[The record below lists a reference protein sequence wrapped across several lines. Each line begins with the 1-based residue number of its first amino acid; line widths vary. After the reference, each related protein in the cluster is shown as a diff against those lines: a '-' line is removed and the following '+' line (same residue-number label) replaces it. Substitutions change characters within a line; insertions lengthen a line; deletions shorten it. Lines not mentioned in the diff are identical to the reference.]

1 MVPASG
7 SQDPEAETTAAW
19 FEFGKLFACVS
30 TLRRCSRCFALKAG
44 RRPRGS
50 LGEMAPQSI
59 VATLAFSVADSERE
73 CSDGTHTTTQPP
85 PLSLLDWIVPA
96 PDTGRMYHR
105 SASIS
110 STAANGGSFIIS
122 PQPEPDAPAH
132 KLQLESRVSTLSDVL
147 IGSLAQRPG
156 ADQPIQATVEEHK
169 DVLQEDEEEEK
180 WRPVEDAIAAA
191 CAAAA
196 WLHRDR
202 EELPNQERPVPETG
216 EDKEGRD
223 RPRVDMLLV
232 DEGSQSDAPAEIKGP
247 SRGEQRC
254 SSRQQP
260 SSRPAARWRATHRS
274 QPTGR
279 DMGAFRRTTVTAGRE
294 IRWKKF
300 LRNERVVSVASVYG
314 NEPPEFFLQAIAKF
328 TQRCTAAGSIC
339 DRKQPTQACLVNLG
353 LHGTFFFDPCAG
365 LCCNAAKAKGWL
377 THSTQAC
384 QNCFSSAA

>member
-1 MVPASG
+1 MM
-7 SQDPEAETTAAW
+7 
-19 FEFGKLFACVS
+19 
-30 TLRRCSRCFALKAG
+30 
-44 RRPRGS
+44 RPRRKGSGRVSGTRRLKPPSSPVRVCLSPRCGAAAGASPWKLDGGGS
-50 LGEMAPQSI
+50 LGAMASI
-59 VATLAFSVADSERE
+59 VATLAFALADSERE

-274 QPTGR
+274 QPPGR

-294 IRWKKF
+294 IRWKKYW
-300 LRNERVVSVASVYG
+300 RDERVVSVASVYG

-384 QNCFSSAA
+384 QKCLCSAA